1 MSNPTSYKLVISDD
15 AQEELDQI
23 GKAEGERIAKKL
35 YWIAARVEILEHY
48 MMTGDWA
55 GSYRY
60 KIGDYRAIYDLDHE
74 EKVMLVIRIGHR
86 KDVYD

>member
-1 MSNPTSYKLVISDD
+1 MNEPVGYELVLSEKATD
-15 AQEELDQI
+15 QLDTLN
-23 GKAEGERIAKKL
+23 KPERERIVKKL
-35 YWIAARVEILEHY
+35 EWIAARVESLEHY

-60 KIGDYRAIYDLDHE
+60 KIGDYRVIYDLDHK
-74 EKVMLVIRIGHR
+74 EKIMLVIRIGHR